1 MPQTFTKDVIRPG
14 TYWPRGA
21 DGKPYRLDVSID
33 RIRHWSKETNRL
45 IKGGNNIPMPWV
57 HTKEAVPWIEGK
69 PRPGSYDNGAYLK
82 RLRVKKDGTLVAEL
96 EAGTDADAEKIGK
109 TVKDVSFYSPPKE
122 WTDGNGKKYS
132 DVFTHLAMV
141 NHPIVV
147 GQENF
152 VPTDGLTLSLSM
164 AVHTP
169 GSSHEGEL
177 GNPDQSSPKNRLESI
192 LELLSEHG
200 LALPDDTDEM
210 NFTDRLFTALTAVKS
225 SKEQTEGDAAR
236 LDSPPEGSRRQQPA
250 PLAMSQ
256 TELQFAIDTMS
267 AGVENPATKK
277 SWTADELKA
286 AYDVAEAAKPKLEFS
301 AEQQAQ
307 INAVQVQAKMP
318 LLIRIQELV
327 KRKVI
332 SPSKAQKDL
341 MPLLESTELT
351 FSQEGEVQQTTPLHL
366 ILDTLES
373 LAPGAA
379 LHDRKDLNDSVE
391 IKGHKFSLEQGLT
404 VHEHPEDWEEGEG
417 TEDNKK
423 TADRMAAY
431 IG

>member
-1 MPQTFTKDVIRPG
+1 MPKTFTKEVIRPG

-45 IKGGNNIPMPWV
+45 IKGGSNVPMPWV

-82 RLRVKKDGTLVAEL
+82 RLRVRKDGMLVAEL
-96 EAGTDADAEKIGK
+96 EAGTDEDAEKIGK
-109 TVKDVSFYSPPKE
+109 TVKDVSFFTPSKE
-122 WTDGNGKKYS
+122 WTDGNGKKYK

-152 VPTDGLTLSLSM
+152 VPADGLALSLSM
-164 AVHTP
+164 AVHAP

-192 LELLSEHG
+192 LELLAEHG
-200 LALPDDTDEM
+200 LALPDDTDEV
-210 NFTDRLFTALTAVKS
+210 NFADRLYTALTAVKS
-225 SKEQTEGDAAR
+225 SKEQEEGDAAR
-236 LDSPPEGSRRQQPA
+236 LESPPEGAKRQQPA
-250 PLAMSQ
+250 PLAMAHD
-256 TELQFAIDTMS
+256 ELQFAIDTLTL
-267 AGVENPATKK
+267 GLENPTTK
-277 SWTADELKA
+277 SAWTSDELKA
-286 AYDVAEAAKPKLEFS
+286 AHAISEAAKPKLEFS

-307 INAVQVQAKMP
+307 INAVQVQAKVP
-318 LLIRIQELV
+318 LLARIQELA

-332 SPSKAQKDL
+332 TPTYAQDRL
-341 MPLLESTELT
+341 MPMLNSVELT
-351 FSQEGEVQQTTPLHL
+351 FSQEGGVEPNTPLHI
-366 ILDTLES
+366 ILETLEALS
-373 LAPGAA
+373 PGAA
-379 LHDRKDLNDSVE
+379 IHDRKDLNDSVE
-391 IKGHKFSLEQGLT
+391 IKGHVFSLEQGLT
-404 VHEHPEDWEEGEG
+404 VHEHPEDWEEGES